1 LRAQDYRSAVLL
13 RFPDCLSL
21 LYNEGFYAGVLLLNA
36 IGEIVRAVLK
46 QHNETKS
53 QNDEQNEPK
62 KAAQE
67 RHTNR
72 LTRRDTA
79 INTRRRNDS
88 VLNGMAKLPSY
99 LAMRVPLLDLT
110 EQYRVLGDSIREAIN
125 QVLASGRFI
134 LGPQVEAFEKA
145 ISAYCSTPHAVGVS
159 SGTDALL
166 AILMALGIGRG
177 DAVMTT
183 PYTFFAT
190 AGCIARVGARPLF
203 ADIDPETYNIG
214 PSAIQECIEKNC
226 RMTSN
231 GEWTTKNGE
240 KVRAIVPVHLFGLC
254 CKMDAIHEISER
266 YRLEVIEDAAQAI
279 GAEFP
284 LRERI
289 AKAGTMGGVGFFS
302 FYPSKNLGAA
312 GDAGMIVCRDKELAQ
327 KLRTFREHGME
338 PRYFHHVIG
347 GNFRLDEIQA
357 AILAVKL
364 PYLEK
369 WAAARRAA
377 ADFYGAEFA
386 RTGLTERIALPAEPY
401 RERGLTNHHVYHQYV
416 IRTPMRDALREH
428 LDKREIQTAIYYP
441 LGLHEQKC
449 FAYLDYKKGDFPET
463 ERAARETL
471 ALPIYPEIPR
481 EAQRYVVSAIAEFFN

>member
-1 LRAQDYRSAVLL
+1 
-13 RFPDCLSL
+13 
-21 LYNEGFYAGVLLLNA
+21 
-36 IGEIVRAVLK
+36 
-46 QHNETKS
+46 
-53 QNDEQNEPK
+53 
-62 KAAQE
+62 
-67 RHTNR
+67 
-72 LTRRDTA
+72 
-79 INTRRRNDS
+79 
-88 VLNGMAKLPSY
+88 
-99 LAMRVPLLDLT
+99 MRVPLLDLS
-110 EQYRVLGDSIREAIN
+110 EQYRALGDSIREAIN
-125 QVLASGRFI
+125 SVLASGRFI
-134 LGPQVEAFEKA
+134 LGPKVEAFEKA
-145 ISAYCSTPHAVGVS
+145 MCTCCNTPHAIGVS

-177 DAVMTT
+177 DAVITT

-190 AGCIARVGARPLF
+190 AGCIARVGARPIF

-214 PSAIQECIEKNC
+214 PAAIQECIEKNC
-226 RMTSN
+226 QPDTD
-231 GEWTTKNGE
+231 GTWKTKNGE
-240 KVRAIVPVHLFGLC
+240 KVRAIIPVHLFGLC
-254 CKMDAIHEISER
+254 CQMDALLEVAER
-266 YRLEVIEDAAQAI
+266 YRFVLVEDAAQAI

-284 LRERI
+284 FPERI
-289 AKAGTMGGVGFFS
+289 GKAGTMGEVGLFS

-312 GDAGMIVCRDKELAQ
+312 GDAGMVACQDEELAQ

-369 WAAARRAA
+369 WAGARRAA
-377 ADFYGAEFA
+377 ADFYGAEMA
-386 RTGLTERIALPAEPY
+386 RAGLTKKIAVPAEPY

-428 LDKREIQTAIYYP
+428 LGKCEIETAIYYP

-449 FAYLDYKKGDFPET
+449 FAYLGYKKGDFPET

-471 ALPIYPEIPR
+471 ALPIYPEISR
-481 EAQRYVVSAIAEFFN
+481 EAQRHVVAAIAEFYS